1 MKSIYNKQD
10 FISLLKILRIS
21 ISSEFEM
28 GEGEGEVMNTLI
40 CSEWKI
46 FVVACILKK
55 LNMTLSNSL
64 TNRKSY
70 FYLF

>member
-1 MKSIYNKQD
+1 M
-10 FISLLKILRIS
+10 
-21 ISSEFEM
+21 SE
-28 GEGEGEVMNTLI
+28 GESEGEVMNTLI

-46 FVVACILKK
+46 FVVACIPKK